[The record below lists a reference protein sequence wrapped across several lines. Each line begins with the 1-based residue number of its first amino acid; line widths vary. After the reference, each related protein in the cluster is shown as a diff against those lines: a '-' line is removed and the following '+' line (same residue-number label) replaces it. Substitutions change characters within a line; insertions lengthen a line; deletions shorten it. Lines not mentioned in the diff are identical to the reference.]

1 MHRYTEEQLRFL
13 ADNAQGRYRR
23 ELTDL
28 FNARFGLQLS
38 VHAITGTCK
47 RYGYLTGLET
57 KFRPG
62 HKTWNAGV
70 KGSTKANSGSF
81 RPGMMP
87 HNWKPVGTR
96 IVGTDGYAKVKIAE
110 PREWAFVHVL
120 LWRERHGELPPG
132 QVVIFADG
140 DKTNF
145 ATDNLVAVSRA
156 ELAVLNKQR
165 MIYPDADLTRAG
177 IAVAKLLIKARERQK
192 RVEK

>member
-1 MHRYTEEQLRFL
+1 MS
-13 ADNAQGRYRR
+13 AVA
-23 ELTDL
+23 
-28 FNARFGLQLS
+28 
-38 VHAITGTCK
+38 GTCK
-47 RYGYLTGLET
+47 RYGYSTGLDT
-57 KFRPG
+57 RFRPG
-62 HKTWNAGV
+62 HATWNAGQ
-70 KGSTKANSGSF
+70 KGAIKVNSGSYKKGN
-81 RPGMMP
+81 RP

-145 ATDNLVAVSRA
+145 SEDNLVAVSRA

-165 MIYPDADLTRAG
+165 LIYQYIYLTKAG

>member
-1 MHRYTEEQLRFL
+1 MHSYTKEQLSFL
-13 ADNAQGRYRR
+13 RDHAQGRSRK
-23 ELTDL
+23 ELANL
-28 FNARFGLQLS
+28 FNARFDLQLS
-38 VHAITGTCK
+38 VSAITGTCK

-96 IVGTDGYAKVKIAE
+96 IVDTDGYAKVKVAE
-110 PREWAFVHVL
+110 PKEWAFVHVL
-120 LWRERHGELPPG
+120 LWKERHGELPPG

-145 ATDNLVAVSRA
+145 SEDNLVAVSRA
-156 ELAVLNKQR
+156 ELAALNKQR
-165 MIYPDADLTRAG
+165 LIYQDISRTKAG
-177 IAVAKLLIKARERQK
+177 IAIAKLILKAGERQK

>member
-1 MHRYTEEQLRFL
+1 MHHYTEEQLSFL
-13 ADNAQGRYRR
+13 RDHAQGRSRK
-23 ELTDL
+23 ELANL
-28 FNARFGLQLS
+28 FNTRFDLQLS
-38 VHAITGTCK
+38 VSAVAGTCK
-47 RYGYLTGLET
+47 RYGYSTGLDT
-57 KFRPG
+57 RFRPG
-62 HKTWNAGV
+62 HATWNAGQ
-70 KGSTKANSGSF
+70 KGAIKVNSGSYKKGN
-81 RPGMMP
+81 RP

-156 ELAVLNKQR
+156 ELAVLNRQR
-165 MIYPDADLTRAG
+165 MICPDADLTRAG